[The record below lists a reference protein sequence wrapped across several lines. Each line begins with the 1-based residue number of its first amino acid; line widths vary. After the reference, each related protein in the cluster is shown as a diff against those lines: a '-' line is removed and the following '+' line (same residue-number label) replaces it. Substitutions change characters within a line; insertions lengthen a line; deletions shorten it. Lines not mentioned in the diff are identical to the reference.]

1 MPFVSSREP
10 IILTE
15 EEVNYLTSITRSRNS
30 KKGINERAKII
41 LLSNQG
47 KSDSIIARELGITRH
62 KVMRTIKRVLSI
74 GINDG
79 LKDLPGR
86 GKNKVISSEAK
97 TWIIG
102 LYCRKPLDFGYPHE
116 LWTQR
121 LLQKY
126 IQEHAIDEGYHEV
139 VKISQG
145 TISKICNA
153 SAIKPFKIRSYIQKR
168 DPDFKEKAA
177 TVLHTYQEAII
188 LKLQEKEGK
197 EPDTFILSFDE
208 KSGIQILDNRH
219 PDLMPIPGQYPYIS
233 RDYEYIRKGTVCL
246 QAAIDLVTGFVH
258 YNISEKNNS
267 SEFINFLRNIDYQYP
282 KNVKIKI
289 ILDNLKVHSSEQTM
303 RYLKTVPNRFE
314 FVFTPK
320 HASWINIIESF
331 FSKTSRSVL
340 RGIRVKSKEEIISRL
355 SQYIDALNE
364 EPVIFKWSYKMDP
377 NPSGVVLV

>member
-10 IILTE
+10 IVLTE
-15 EEVNYLTSITRSRNS
+15 EEFEYLTKIAKSRSS
-30 KKGINERAKII
+30 KKAISERAKII
-41 LLSNQG
+41 LLSSQG
-47 KSDSIIARELGITRH
+47 FSDSSIARQLGISRH
-62 KVMRTIKRVLSI
+62 VIIRTIKRILSI
-74 GINDG
+74 GIHDG
-79 LKDLPGR
+79 LNDLPGK
-86 GKNKVISSEAK
+86 GKHKVISVEAK

-126 IQEHAIDEGYHEV
+126 VQEHAVEEGYHEV
-139 VKISQG
+139 AKISQG

-168 DPDFKEKAA
+168 DPDFKEKSAI
-177 TVLHTYQEAII
+177 VLHTYQEANII
-188 LKLQEKEGK
+188 KIQEKENK

-208 KSGIQILDNRH
+208 KSGIQVIDNKC
-219 PDLMPIPGQYPYIS
+219 PDLMPVPGQYPYIS

-258 YNISEKNNS
+258 YRISEKNNS
-267 SEFINFLRNIDYQYP
+267 AEFIEFLRVVDFYYP

-289 ILDNLKVHSSEQTM
+289 ILDNLKVHSSVQTM
-303 RYLKTVPNRFE
+303 EYLKTVPNRFE

-320 HASWINIIESF
+320 HASWLNIIESF

-340 RGIRVKSKEEIISRL
+340 RGIRVKSKEEIVQRL
-355 SQYIDALNE
+355 SNYIDSLNQD
-364 EPVIFKWSYKMDP
+364 PVIFKWSYKMDP
-377 NPSGVVLV
+377 NPSGVILV

>member
-15 EEVNYLTSITRSRNS
+15 EDHNYLTKVARSRNS
-30 KKGINERAKII
+30 KKGISERAKII

-74 GINDG
+74 GIHDG
-79 LKDLPGR
+79 LNDLPGR
-86 GKNKVISSEAK
+86 GKNNVISSEAK

-126 IQEHAIDEGYHEV
+126 VQEHAKDEGYHEV
-139 VKISQG
+139 AMISQG

-153 SAIKPFKIRSYIQKR
+153 SSIKPFKIRSYIQKR
-168 DPDFKEKAA
+168 DPDFKDKAA
-177 TVLHTYQEAII
+177 IVLHTYQEANI
-188 LKLQEKEGK
+188 LKMHEKEGK

-208 KSGIQILDNRH
+208 KSGIQVLDNQH
-219 PDLMPIPGQYPYIS
+219 PDQLPIPGKFPYIN
-233 RDYEYIRKGTVCL
+233 RDYEYIRKGTICL
-246 QAAIDLVTGFVH
+246 QSAIDLITGYVH
-258 YNISEKNNS
+258 YRISEKNNS
-267 SEFINFLRNIDYQYP
+267 FEFIEFLKSVNDQYP

-303 RYLKTVPNRFE
+303 GYLKTMPNRFE
-314 FVFTPK
+314 FIFTPK

-355 SQYIDALNE
+355 SQYIDALNK

-377 NPSGVVLV
+377 NPSGVVLL

>member
-10 IILTE
+10 ILLTDE
-15 EEVNYLTSITRSRNS
+15 DFEKLTKIAKSRTS
-30 KKGINERAKII
+30 KKAISERAKII

-47 KSDSIIARELGITRH
+47 KSDSNIARQLGISRH
-62 KVMRTIKRVLSI
+62 VVMRTIKRVLSI

-79 LKDLPGR
+79 LYDLPGK
-86 GKNKVISSEAK
+86 GKNKVISVEAK

-126 IQEHAIDEGYHEV
+126 IREHADDEGYHEV
-139 VKISQG
+139 AKISQG

-153 SAIKPFKIRSYIQKR
+153 SVIKPFKIRSYIQKR

-177 TVLHTYQEAII
+177 TVLHTYQEANI
-188 LKLQEKEGK
+188 LKVQENEGK
-197 EPDTFILSFDE
+197 EPETFILSFDE
-208 KSGIQILDNRH
+208 KSGIQVLDNKY

-258 YNISEKNNS
+258 YRISEKNNS
-267 SEFINFLRNIDYQYP
+267 AEFIEFLRNIDNQYP
-282 KNVKIKI
+282 KKVKIKV
-289 ILDNLKVHSSEQTM
+289 ILDNLKVHSSAQTM
-303 RYLKTVPNRFE
+303 GYLKTVPNRFE
-314 FVFTPK
+314 FIFTPK
-320 HASWINIIESF
+320 HASWLNIIESF

-340 RGIRVKSKEEIISRL
+340 RGIRVKSKEEIILRL
-355 SQYIDALNE
+355 SNYIDSLNQ

-377 NPSGVVLV
+377 NPSGVILV